1 MRPTSVARWGNRTCA
16 AGGRNSKS
24 GFTEAVEKI
33 EGQGTPKLFSGT
45 ARRREAISTEVASLK
60 SYPRNTRI
68 PKAFAFGIF
77 YLSIRIDIYALG
89 VIGMNLLKFITK

>member
-45 ARRREAISTEVASLK
+45 ARRREAI
-60 SYPRNTRI
+60 TRR
-68 PKAFAFGIF
+68 
-77 YLSIRIDIYALG
+77 LSVQIRPFSRFSQ
-89 VIGMNLLKFITK
+89 KFVGSAGF